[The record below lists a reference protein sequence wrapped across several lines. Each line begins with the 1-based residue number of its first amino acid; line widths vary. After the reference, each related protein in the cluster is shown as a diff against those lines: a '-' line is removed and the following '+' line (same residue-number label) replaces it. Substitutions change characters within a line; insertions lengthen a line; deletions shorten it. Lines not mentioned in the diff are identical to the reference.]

1 MEKVNLR
8 SNLGEGAEGEHA
20 KGLFPE
26 VYLMSGTGKET
37 EAGETMG
44 TVVIWTSNVLQC
56 LIC

>member
-1 MEKVNLR
+1 MNLR
-8 SNLGEGAEGEHA
+8 SNLGEEAEGEHA